1 MNARN
6 VEKRFK
12 RWWYL
17 FTKFHAFFHETF
29 STTTDTKFMFA
40 MKCLRLIVLQFGFL
54 SHFQTMKFYG
64 WTRIPYRH
72 VTVLLLYII
81 FNRYNVDI
89 RSSSTPRITVHVSH
103 HLIFVLQIATLNQL
117 QFKVSNFNISFNST
131 KSSLAVSINA
141 IIFPHAIYIPWSR
154 YYSYA
159 KLNATKRSAISWVLN
174 SNSCCLTN
182 YIMFLSASNI
192 RRSWNK
198 NLNYT
203 LHLKIHNDM
212 RNIMIIIIT
221 RLITRYEKRW
231 KKRKKRWGFFSSS
244 VIK

>member
-54 SHFQTMKFYG
+54 SYFQTMKFYG

-103 HLIFVLQIATLNQL
+103 HLIFCFANCNIESTSIQGLKFQYFL
-117 QFKVSNFNISFNST
+117 QF
-131 KSSLAVSINA
+131 
-141 IIFPHAIYIPWSR
+141 Y
-154 YYSYA
+154 
-159 KLNATKRSAISWVLN
+159 
-174 SNSCCLTN
+174 
-182 YIMFLSASNI
+182 
-192 RRSWNK
+192 
-198 NLNYT
+198 
-203 LHLKIHNDM
+203 
-212 RNIMIIIIT
+212 
-221 RLITRYEKRW
+221 
-231 KKRKKRWGFFSSS
+231 KKFFSS
-244 VIK
+244 VN